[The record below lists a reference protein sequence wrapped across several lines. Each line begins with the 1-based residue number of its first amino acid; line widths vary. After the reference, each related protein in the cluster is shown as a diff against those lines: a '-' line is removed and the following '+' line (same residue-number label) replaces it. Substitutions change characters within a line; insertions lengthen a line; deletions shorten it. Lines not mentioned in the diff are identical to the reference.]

1 MPHPL
6 PQNQYQKA
14 ANVVYA
20 KHATMTNQPF
30 KHPQDVIL
38 KKENACAE
46 RWRHAQDPN
55 HGVFNT
61 HYFYWRH
68 KLVVVLATNLSI
80 YKEMEVKKDH
90 AWVKMKSAWLMA
102 LVKVPSMASI
112 VV

>member
-6 PQNQYQKA
+6 PQNYHQMV
-14 ANVVYA
+14 ANVVYKKA
-20 KHATMTNQPF
+20 ATMKNLSF

-38 KKENACAE
+38 KAENVCAE
-46 RWRHAQDPN
+46 RWMHAQDPS
-55 HGVFNT
+55 HGVSNT

-80 YKEMEVKKDH
+80 YKEMGVKKDH